1 MAPNNANKVDV
12 TERLKEEYK
21 EWEKTHPD
29 VSVLYF
35 FTIKILAILYIID
48 PVYFFDRYWTR
59 IKGVAE

>member
-29 VSVLYF
+29 VSICIF
-35 FTIKILAILYIID
+35 
-48 PVYFFDRYWTR
+48 
-59 IKGVAE
+59 

>member
-48 PVYFFDRYWTR
+48 PVYFSDRYWTR